1 LVVAIPSVFGYNL
14 LLGNT
19 REMITEIE
27 NYASSLADRL
37 ELEYK

>member
-1 LVVAIPSVFGYNL
+1 VFGYNL

-19 REMITEIE
+19 RAMITELE

-37 ELEYK
+37 ELETK

>member
-1 LVVAIPSVFGYNL
+1 L